1 MSREQLLKWV
11 AKPIVFVLCL
21 TPAVLVT
28 YNFFSGNLSFNPIDD
43 VTDITGRWTLRL
55 LLITL
60 AISPLRRITGFNR
73 LIRFRRMIG
82 LFTFFYVTIHLSMFV
97 VFDFFFDFA
106 AMLRD
111 VPVRPFITAGW
122 TALMC
127 MLPLAL
133 TSTKGW
139 IRRLGGRRWQMLH
152 RLIYIS
158 AIAAVTHYFWNAK
171 ITEVGPVAYI
181 LVAVILLG
189 YRLWTWLKDR
199 RAAPQAAEQA

>member
-11 AKPIVFVLCL
+11 AKPIVSLLCL
-21 TPAVLVT
+21 TPAVLLT
-28 YNFFSGNLSFNPIDD
+28 FDFFSGNLSFNPIDD
-43 VTDITGRWTLRL
+43 LTDISGRWTLRL

-60 AISPLRRITGFNR
+60 AITPIRRITGFNR
-73 LIRFRRMIG
+73 LVRFRRMIG
-82 LFTFFYVTIHLSMFV
+82 LFTFFYASIHLSIFV

-111 VPVRPFITAGW
+111 VPQRPFITAGW
-122 TALMC
+122 TAFMC

-139 IRRLGGRRWQMLH
+139 IRRLGGGRWQLLH
-152 RLIYIS
+152 RLIYVS

-171 ITEVGPVAYI
+171 ITEAGPVAYI
-181 LVAVILLG
+181 LVAIVLLG
-189 YRLWTWLKDR
+189 YRIVGLLRGR
-199 RAAPQAAEQA
+199 RNLSQA

>member
-1 MSREQLLKWV
+1 MSREQFLKWV
-11 AKPIVFVLCL
+11 AKPIVFLLCV
-21 TPAVLVT
+21 TPAVLLP
-28 YNFFSGNLSFNPIDD
+28 FDFLSSFNPIDD

-60 AISPLRRITGFNR
+60 AITPIRRITGFNR
-73 LIRFRRMIG
+73 LVQFRRMIG
-82 LFTFFYVTIHLSMFV
+82 LFTFFYLSIHLSMFV

-111 VPVRPFITAGW
+111 VTVRPFITAGW
-122 TALMC
+122 TAFMC

-139 IRRLGGRRWQMLH
+139 IRRLGGRRWQLLH
-152 RLIYIS
+152 RLIYVS

-171 ITEVGPVAYI
+171 LTEAWPVASI
-181 LVAVILLG
+181 VVVIVLLG
-189 YRLWTWLKDR
+189 YRIVRFLGNR
-199 RAAPQAAEQA
+199 RNASSAGA

>member
-11 AKPIVFVLCL
+11 AKPIVFLFCL
-21 TPAVLVT
+21 TPAVLLT

-43 VTDITGRWTLRL
+43 LTDVTGRWTLRL

-60 AISPLRRITGFNR
+60 SITPLRRISGFNR
-73 LIRFRRMIG
+73 LIQFRRMLG
-82 LFTFFYVTIHLSMFV
+82 LFTFFYASIHLSIFV
-97 VFDFFFDFA
+97 VFDFYFDFA

-111 VPVRPFITAGW
+111 VPQRRFITAGW
-122 TALMC
+122 TAFMC

-139 IRRLGGRRWQMLH
+139 IRRLGGRRWRMLH
-152 RLIYIS
+152 RLVYVA
-158 AIAAVTHYFWNAK
+158 AIAGVTHYFWNAK
-171 ITEVGPVAYI
+171 LTEAGPVAYI

-189 YRLWTWLKDR
+189 YRLWTRIKGR
-199 RAAPQAAEQA
+199 RAEARPEQA